1 MADTRVQVCSK
12 EDIRGWLRSF
22 VGDGV
27 LGLSSGRI
35 RVLVCGRDLTAEGQL
50 ELVGDFRPEFAE
62 DVETHVL
69 EDAVAYPLRCSRET
83 ALAIRVVGVVQH
95 DCARGAQPF
104 GKIKH
109 ACAIVAMS
117 YNGVLH
123 RVKQTLSGGAVGEAV
138 VARVL

>member
-50 ELVGDFRPEFAE
+50 EFAGNLRPEFAE

-69 EDAVAYPLRCSRET
+69 EDAVAYALRCGRET

-95 DCARGAQPF
+95 DRACGAQPF

-109 ACAIVAMS
+109 ACAIVAAS
-117 YNGVLH
+117 DDGVLD
-123 RVKQTLSGGAVGEAV
+123 RVEQTLPSPAVGAAV
-138 VARVL
+138 